1 MRWKIEQLNPKQR
14 KMVANALSLPPART
28 PDTPDRT
35 STAAAHMEQ
44 TACHEPLGEKEA
56 PGYASPCHIVV
67 SCLRKKLADVD
78 GVSVKAALDGL
89 VHSGLLADD
98 KAEIVQSVFV
108 RQAKAQE
115 ESTVIEVYEAL

>member
-1 MRWKIEQLNPKQR
+1 MRWKIEQLNEKQR
-14 KMVANALSLPPART
+14 KMVANALSLSPART
-28 PDTPDRT
+28 PDTKNRT
-35 STAAAHMEQ
+35 PTTPPHMEQ

-67 SCLRKKLADVD
+67 SCLRKRLADVD
-78 GVSVKAALDGL
+78 NVSIKAIIDGL
-89 VHSGLLADD
+89 VHSGVLADD